1 MRFFACLLLIIA
13 SGLAVAQE
21 SGAPAGS
28 GFLSGIKQ
36 LGSKLAGG
44 NDEPELLPPEQAFP
58 LSVRVR
64 DGRTLVADFG
74 TAKDYYLY
82 RDKVAFSVEGAAD
95 ARIAKVAIPQGKMKK
110 DPIFGETE
118 VLYRPFQAV
127 ITLQREGAGAGS
139 VKLAASYQGCNEPV
153 GVCYPP
159 INRTFDLVLPVVT
172 AAASAVSGPAEAA
185 PSREATQELFP
196 DSGSR
201 KAAPASESSQ
211 IAALFS
217 GGSFWLVIA
226 SFFGFGLLL
235 SFTPCMFPM
244 IPILSG
250 IIAPHGE
257 HLTKRRGFVL
267 SATYVLGMAVTY
279 ALAGIAAGLSGTMLS
294 AALQNPWVLG
304 TFALIFV
311 ALSFSMFG
319 FYELQL
325 PSVLQSRLTEA
336 SNRLHG
342 GHFTGVF
349 AMGALSAVIVGPC
362 VAAPLAGALLY
373 ISQTGDVVLGGTALF
388 TLALG
393 MGAPLLAVGT
403 SAGHVMPKAGPWMEA
418 VNRFFGVLLLGT
430 AIYLVSPVIPAVVHM
445 LGWSALL
452 IVSAIYLHAIDPLPA
467 GASGYRKFWKGVGV
481 IALLMGVA
489 LLVGA
494 LSGGR
499 DILQP
504 LSGLRSVSAG
514 PAGSGVVEG
523 IRFERVKT
531 GQELDARLAQTGG
544 RSVMLDFYADWCVS
558 CKEMERFTFSD
569 PRVKAK
575 LDRMVLLQVDV
586 TANTAEDAALLRR
599 FGLFG
604 PPGYL
609 FFDPQGREIQ
619 GVRVIGFQDADRFL
633 ATLQA
638 TSG

>member
-1 MRFFACLLLIIA
+1 MRFFAGLLLIIA

-21 SGAPAGS
+21 SGAPASS

-36 LGSKLAGG
+36 LGSKLGGG
-44 NDEPELLPPEQAFP
+44 NEEPELLPPDQAFP
-58 LSVRVR
+58 LSVKVK
-64 DGRTLVADFG
+64 DGRTLVADFK

-82 RDKVAFSVEGAAD
+82 RDKVAFAVEGAPD

-118 VLYRPFQAV
+118 VLYQPFQAV
-127 ITLQREGAGAGS
+127 ITLQRGTAGAGNI
-139 VKLAASYQGCNEPV
+139 KLAASYQGCNEPV

-159 INRTFDLVLPVVT
+159 INKSFELVLPVLT
-172 AAASAVSGPAEAA
+172 AAANAVSTPAQAA
-185 PSREATQELFP
+185 PAKDATGGLFP
-196 DSGSR
+196 DSGAR
-201 KAAPASESSQ
+201 PGATSESSR

-217 GGSFWLVIA
+217 GGSFWLIIV

-235 SFTPCMFPM
+235 SLTPCVFPM

-267 SATYVLGMAVTY
+267 SATYVLGMAITY

-304 TFALIFV
+304 TFALMFV

-325 PSVLQSRLTEA
+325 PSALQSRLTEA

-373 ISQTGDVVLGGTALF
+373 IGQTGDVVLGGAALF

-393 MGAPLLAVGT
+393 MGVPLLVVGT
-403 SAGHVMPKAGPWMEA
+403 SAGHLMPRAGPWMEA

-430 AIYLVSPVIPAVVHM
+430 ALYLVSPVIPAVLHM
-445 LGWSALL
+445 LAWSALL
-452 IVSAIYLHAIDPLPA
+452 IVSAIYLHAIDPLPP
-467 GASGYRKFWKGVGV
+467 GASGYRKLWKGVGV
-481 IALLMGVA
+481 IALLMGAA

-514 PAGSGVVEG
+514 AAGSGAAAEG

-531 GQELDARLAQTGG
+531 GPELDARLAQTSG
-544 RSVMLDFYADWCVS
+544 RFVMLDFYADWCVS

-609 FFDPQGREIQ
+609 FFDTQGREIP
-619 GVRVIGFQDADRFL
+619 GLRVIGFQDADRFL

-638 TSG
+638 VSG